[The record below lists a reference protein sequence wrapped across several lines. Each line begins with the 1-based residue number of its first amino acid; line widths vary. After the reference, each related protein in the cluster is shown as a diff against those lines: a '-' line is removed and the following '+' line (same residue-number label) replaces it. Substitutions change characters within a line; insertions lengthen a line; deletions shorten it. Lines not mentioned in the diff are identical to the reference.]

1 MERVFLLT
9 HEHGYLDSQDYEE
22 LEQKYLG
29 VYSSRE
35 AAEEAAQRYYILP
48 GFNKYPFDS
57 FYIEE
62 VELDK
67 DSGWEEGF
75 VSWSED
81 DEL

>member
-1 MERVFLLT
+1 MERIFLLT
-9 HEHGYLDSQDYEE
+9 HEYEYLDSHNYEE

-35 AAEEAAQRYYILP
+35 AAEEAAKRYYIHP

-57 FYIEE
+57 FYIDE

-67 DSGWEEGF
+67 DSSWEEGF